1 MCSWHRFTPTRQIG
15 QGQTRAAGTPA
26 TLPGR
31 LRRLLPGSQPGQGVR
46 GVPVVPRHPASGP
59 SQRRRGGTGSGRRG
73 ELAHAVEIG
82 RNDVRDMRVA
92 AHGPAR
98 HAKNDELSSG
108 DLDGARGHRC
118 GQPIGLRHELEGR
131 PFQAQTHAVAPRSDA
146 KTALRP
152 EVESDHGTALRTL
165 DDPQGLG
172 RGIAPGWLAGM
183 TGG

>member
-1 MCSWHRFTPTRQIG
+1 MCQSCRDIQ
-15 QGQTRAAGTPA
+15 
-26 TLPGR
+26 LPGR
-31 LRRLLPGSQPGQGVR
+31 VKGDGAELNLVAG
-46 GVPVVPRHPASGP
+46 
-59 SQRRRGGTGSGRRG
+59 G

-92 AHGPAR
+92 AHGPTR
-98 HAKNDELSSG
+98 HAKDDELSSG

-118 GQPIGLRHELEGR
+118 RQPIGLRHELKGR
-131 PFQAQTHAVAPRSDA
+131 PLQAQTHAVAPRSDA

-152 EVESDHGTALRTL
+152 EVESDHGTVLRTL

-172 RGIAPGWLAGM
+172 CGIAPGWLAGM